1 MSASRKTLPPGP
13 SASPLWQLLHYAHSP
28 LSFFEGCARRFGD
41 PFTVRFTGY
50 PPFVFMSDPNAIRD
64 VFRGD
69 SHSLHSGEGNEFL
82 SVTVG
87 KNSVLV
93 LDEEPHAEQRRV
105 LLPPLKGERMRAFFD
120 AMRTE
125 SQEMIKSWPK
135 GQAIRMLPEMRRI
148 TLRIILQVALGLP
161 PGRELDD
168 LERKVERMI
177 AYGRTSRYSIVI
189 LTLVSMKSFANS
201 RWLPF
206 FRQLRQLDEALFA
219 LIARRRADPTR
230 GAGDNV
236 LDDLLANFHAD
247 GQPLSDQEIRDAIIT
262 ILTAGFETTSIALAW
277 ALEQIVPLPDVV
289 NRIREE
295 IHTVTRGEPLRD
307 EHLPRLEFLD
317 AAIRESMRLRTII
330 PFVVRLTKKPFTAGG
345 RDYPAEVILA
355 PCSHLV
361 HRREDLYPEP
371 ERFRAER
378 FLERKFGPN
387 EWFPFGGGHRVCL
400 GMTFALYEMKVVLA
414 TIFSQSK
421 LRRPDGARSK
431 SVRQGITLAPHDGV
445 WAIVEKSAV
454 IQ

>member
-1 MSASRKTLPPGP
+1 MSPSLQTLPPGP
-13 SASPLWQLLHYAHSP
+13 STPSFWQLLRYAHSP
-28 LSFFEGCARRFGD
+28 LSFLEGCARKFGD
-41 PFTVRFTGY
+41 PFTVRLTGY
-50 PPFVFMSDPNAIRD
+50 PRFVFMASPDAVRD

-69 SHSLHSGEGNEFL
+69 SHALHSGEGNEFL
-82 SVTVG
+82 SVSVG

-105 LLPPLKGERMRAFFD
+105 LVSPLKGERMRTFFH

-125 SQEMIKSWPK
+125 TLEMVKGWPK
-135 GQAIRMLPEMRRI
+135 GQPIRMLPAMRRI
-148 TLRIILQVALGLP
+148 TLRIILQVALGLASGP
-161 PGRELDD
+161 ELED

-189 LTLVSMKSFANS
+189 LTLVSMKPFANS

-219 LIARRRADPTR
+219 LIARRRVEPARP
-230 GAGDNV
+230 GGGSV
-236 LDDLLANFHAD
+236 LDDLLKTPHAD
-247 GQPLSDQEIRDAIIT
+247 GKPMSDQEIRDAIVT
-262 ILTAGFETTSIALAW
+262 ILIAGFETTSIALAW

-289 NRIREE
+289 AHIREE
-295 IHTVTRGEPLRD
+295 IQTVTGGESLRD

-330 PFVVRLTKKPFTAGG
+330 PFVVRLTKQPFTAGG
-345 RDYPAEVILA
+345 REYPTGVILA

-361 HRREDLYPEP
+361 HRRDDLYPQP

-378 FLERKFGPN
+378 FLERRFGPN
-387 EWFPFGGGHRVCL
+387 EWLPFGGGHRVCL

-414 TIFSQSK
+414 TIFSQTN

-431 SVRQGITLAPHDGV
+431 SVRQGISLAPHDGV
-445 WAIVEKSAV
+445 WTIVESIGG

>member
-1 MSASRKTLPPGP
+1 
-13 SASPLWQLLHYAHSP
+13 
-28 LSFFEGCARRFGD
+28 LSFFEDCARKFGD

-50 PPFVFMSDPNAIRD
+50 APFVFMSDPNAIRE

-69 SHSLHSGEGNEFL
+69 PCALHSGEGNEFF
-82 SVTVG
+82 SVAVG

-93 LDEEPHAEQRRV
+93 LDEEAHAEQRRV

-125 SQEMIKSWPK
+125 TLDMIKLWPV
-135 GQAIRMLPEMRRI
+135 GEPVRMLPAMRRI
-148 TLRIILQVALGLP
+148 TLRTILQVTLGLT
-161 PGRELDD
+161 PGAELDD
-168 LERKVERMI
+168 IERKVERMS
-177 AYGRTSRYSIVI
+177 AYVRTSRYSIVI
-189 LTLVSMKSFANS
+189 LTLVSMKPFADS

-219 LIARRRADPTR
+219 LIARRRAEPART
-230 GAGDNV
+230 AGNNV
-236 LDDLLANFHAD
+236 LDDLLATTHAD
-247 GQPLSDQEIRDAIIT
+247 GQPMSDQEIRDAIFT
-262 ILTAGFETTSIALAW
+262 ILTAGFDTTSIALAW

-289 NRIREE
+289 GHIREE
-295 IHTVTRGEPLRD
+295 IQTVTAGAPLSD
-307 EHLPRLEFLD
+307 DHLPKLEFLD

-330 PFVVRLTKKPFTAGG
+330 PFVVRLTKRPFTAAG
-345 RDYPAEVILA
+345 REYPAGVILA

-361 HRREDLYPEP
+361 HRREDLYPQP

-414 TIFSQSK
+414 TIFSQTS

-431 SVRQGITLAPHDGV
+431 SVRQGISLAPHDGV
-445 WAIVEKSAV
+445 QMLVERS
-454 IQ
+454 